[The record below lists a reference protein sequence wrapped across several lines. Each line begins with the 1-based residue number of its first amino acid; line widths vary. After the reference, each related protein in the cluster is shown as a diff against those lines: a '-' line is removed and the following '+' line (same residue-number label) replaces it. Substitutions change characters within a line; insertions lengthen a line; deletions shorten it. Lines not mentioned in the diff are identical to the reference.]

1 MSSSARHPLGTL
13 PLLQDVPTAVVDR
26 LAALMTAVRVPAGE
40 VVISEGA
47 LNRQFV
53 LVEHGTL
60 HVTRDGEQIAEI
72 GPGEFVGELSLLGD
86 RRATATV
93 TAVADVRAY
102 VSSSAEFGGLLHSVL
117 GSHIAAAAAARRAA

>member
-1 MSSSARHPLGTL
+1 MSTSTRHPLGTL
-13 PLLQDVPTAVVDR
+13 PPLQDLPASVVER
-26 LAALMTAVRVPAGE
+26 LASLMTPVRVPAGE

-53 LVEHGTL
+53 LVEQGRL
-60 HVTRDGEQIAEI
+60 HVTRGGQLIAEL

-93 TAVADVRAY
+93 TTATDVRAY

-117 GSHIAAAAAARRAA
+117 GGHITTTAAARRAA